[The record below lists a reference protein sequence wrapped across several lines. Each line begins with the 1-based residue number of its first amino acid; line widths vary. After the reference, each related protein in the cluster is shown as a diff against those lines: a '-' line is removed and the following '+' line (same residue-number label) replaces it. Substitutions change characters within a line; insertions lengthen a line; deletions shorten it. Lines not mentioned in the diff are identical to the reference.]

1 MGIQSAQN
9 QALSSLTNWFYSFR
23 MPSGDDPRPYVICAG
38 LAVTERMRQTFPMS
52 RSDFITPGNQ
62 VRTSG
67 SLIRL
72 ILKRHGEERRFMAEG
87 GRTTRGTV
95 PAAEK
100 LADALNSIDDIGRLS
115 DSEREALLE
124 ELQIWLVERIKDYF
138 GRQRIEIEVNLR
150 QPSPLIVASIVAAAG
165 PQAGAVTQ
173 HLVGAKLA
181 MRFPNLPIE
190 NFSYTT
196 ADQQLG
202 RPGDFVVRDTA
213 FHVTVSPMPAVIEK
227 CQDNLR
233 NDFRPL
239 LLVPGDRT
247 LAARQMADQVDEG
260 DLVDVVAVEEFI
272 GHNIEEIGEFSRVN
286 LGDGF
291 RTLLEKYNERVSEV
305 EPDPAL
311 LIEVPSNL

>member
-1 MGIQSAQN
+1 MDIQSAQN

-67 SLIRL
+67 SLIRS
-72 ILKRHGEERRFMAEG
+72 ILERHGEERRFMAEG

-100 LADALNSIDDIGRLS
+100 LANALNSIDDIGRLS

-124 ELQIWLVERIKDYF
+124 ELQIWLVERVKDF
-138 GRQRIEIEVNLR
+138 FSRQRIEIEVNLR
-150 QPSPLIVASIVAAAG
+150 QPSPLIVADIVAAAG

-181 MRFPNLPIE
+181 VRFPNLPIE

-272 GHNIEEIGEFSRVN
+272 GHNIEEIGEFSRAN

>member
-1 MGIQSAQN
+1 
-9 QALSSLTNWFYSFR
+9 
-23 MPSGDDPRPYVICAG
+23 
-38 LAVTERMRQTFPMS
+38 
-52 RSDFITPGNQ
+52 
-62 VRTSG
+62 
-67 SLIRL
+67 
-72 ILKRHGEERRFMAEG
+72 MAEG

-100 LADALNSIDDIGRLS
+100 LANALNSIDDIGRLS

-124 ELQIWLVERIKDYF
+124 ELQIWLVERVKDF
-138 GRQRIEIEVNLR
+138 FSRQRIEIEVNLR
-150 QPSPLIVASIVAAAG
+150 QPSPLIVADIVAAAG

-181 MRFPNLPIE
+181 VRFPNLPIE

-247 LAARQMADQVDEG
+247 LVARQMADQVDEG

-272 GHNIEEIGEFSRVN
+272 GHNIEEIGEFSRAN